1 MAKGV
6 CMKDLCLALGLI
18 FVLGLVL
25 VFLRSPVAEGF
36 YSGGGSA
43 MNACGADMPCGGDL
57 KCLNGFCAKTEKVVV
72 EEKEPVDMLAPGA
85 SVPYY

>member
-18 FVLGLVL
+18 FVLGIIL

-36 YSGGGSA
+36 YSGGSA

-57 KCLNGFCAKTEKVVV
+57 KCINGFCAKTDKVVV
-72 EEKEPVDMLAPGA
+72 EEKEPVDMMAPGA
-85 SVPYY
+85 PLPYY

>member
-36 YSGGGSA
+36 YSGGSA
-43 MNACGADMPCGGDL
+43 MNACGADMPCVGGI
-57 KCLNGFCAKTEKVVV
+57 
-72 EEKEPVDMLAPGA
+72 
-85 SVPYY
+85 

>member
-1 MAKGV
+1 M

-18 FVLGLVL
+18 FVLGIIL

-36 YSGGGSA
+36 YSGGSA

-57 KCLNGFCAKTEKVVV
+57 KCINGFCAKTDKVVV
-72 EEKEPVDMLAPGA
+72 EEKEPVDMMAPGA
-85 SVPYY
+85 PLPYY

>member
-18 FVLGLVL
+18 FFLGLVL
-25 VFLRSPVAEGF
+25 VFLRSPVSEGF
-36 YSGGGSA
+36 YSGGSS
-43 MNACGADMPCGGDL
+43 MNACGVDMPCGGDL
-57 KCLNGFCAKTEKVVV
+57 KCINGFCAKTDKVVV
-72 EEKEPVDMLAPGA
+72 EEKEPVDMLEPGA

>member
-18 FVLGLVL
+18 FLLGIVL

-36 YSGGGSA
+36 YSGGSDLQ
-43 MNACGADMPCGGDL
+43 ACGVDAPCGGDL
-57 KCLNGFCAKTEKVVV
+57 KCVNGFCAKTEKVVV
-72 EEKEPVDMLAPGA
+72 EEKEPVDILAPGA
-85 SVPYY
+85 PVPYY